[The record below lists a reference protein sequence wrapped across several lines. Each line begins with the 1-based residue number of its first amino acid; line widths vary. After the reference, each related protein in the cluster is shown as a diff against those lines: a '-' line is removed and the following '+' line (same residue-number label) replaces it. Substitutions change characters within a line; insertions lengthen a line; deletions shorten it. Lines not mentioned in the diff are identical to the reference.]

1 MVYLSITGLV
11 RTILIIIAV
20 IVIIRLVNQLLNARK
35 NIAEEKRLHQDKSNE
50 EREKKEYEKNKGKV
64 SISIGNESAEDV
76 DFEEVDDK
84 KG

>member
-35 NIAEEKRLHQDKSNE
+35 NIAEEKRLHQDKSSE
-50 EREKKEYEKNKGKV
+50 EQAKKEYEKNKGKV
-64 SISIGNESAEDV
+64 SISKGNESAEDV
-76 DFEEVDDK
+76 DFEEVDEEK
-84 KG
+84 